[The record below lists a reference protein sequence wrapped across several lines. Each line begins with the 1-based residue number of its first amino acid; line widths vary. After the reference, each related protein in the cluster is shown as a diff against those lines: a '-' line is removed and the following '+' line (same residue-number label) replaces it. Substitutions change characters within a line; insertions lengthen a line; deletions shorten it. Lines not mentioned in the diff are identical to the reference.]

1 MWGSQGGVEA
11 SSLLGTPKFPKRT
24 GEKGRR
30 ICQGKKN
37 PPFSYLPTPKSFQQQ
52 PPARSRSCAWRA
64 PSPPAPHS
72 RGLWI
77 TSFCQ
82 FFAPYL
88 TADGRIKQ
96 SSSHI
101 SYQVLSCTVNLT
113 ALTLC
118 NSTVPKRALSNTEGS
133 SSRAS
138 RRKHTHTHTRGS
150 ASSCWEVPWEKRG
163 AEGHPTAKCSAGKVP
178 LETLHLWLCKRK
190 AGVT

>member
-1 MWGSQGGVEA
+1 MTLSAQLGASSDPVHTGPSGGVEA

-138 RRKHTHTHTRGS
+138 RRKHTHTHTGFSFQLLGS
-150 ASSCWEVPWEKRG
+150 PLGE
-163 AEGHPTAKCSAGKVP
+163 AGCGGTP
-178 LETLHLWLCKRK
+178 HC
-190 AGVT
+190 